1 MNDVFVEHTLITK
14 GTVEEREY
22 QTSLSS
28 IASKESTLIVL
39 PTGMGKTVIALRV
52 IAEVLS
58 KKGGKA
64 LFLAPTKPLVEQHAC
79 FLREHLVGKK
89 VAVMTGE
96 VAPEE
101 RELLWLENDV
111 IASTPQVVA
120 NDIKTERTSLQKVKL
135 VIFDEAH
142 RAVGNYAYVSV
153 AAEYRQFPGL
163 VLGMTASPGSSGS
176 RIKEVCKNLGIERIE
191 MRSESDPDVVKYVH
205 DIQMDWVEVEV
216 PLEMKRIIFVLR
228 NLYDEYVSKLTKFGV
243 VDRKRPMTRK
253 YLLEIG
259 NALQARSRGG
269 EKHRNL
275 FQAMSLQAMAI
286 KVDHALEMAETQG
299 ATALRNYLRGL
310 QEEATSDEGS
320 KASRTIAA
328 SAQFIK
334 IQEMLLTLKVEH
346 PKLAKVMTI
355 ASWQVHE
362 KPDSRV
368 IVFTHFR
375 DTADLMAAKLA
386 TVDGIRVVKLVGQS
400 SHSGEKGLRQKEQVG
415 VLDRFRSG
423 EFNTLVATSVGEEGL
438 DVASTDLVIFY
449 EPVPSEIRAIQR
461 RGRTGRKRAG
471 RVVVLIT
478 KGTRDEAYAYASLNK
493 EKSMKRGLAQ
503 LQRSMDRE
511 KGIGAEQTQEAE
523 SKDVQKGQRSLADF

>member
-1 MNDVFVEHTLITK
+1 VNDVFVEHPLITK
-14 GTVEEREY
+14 RTVEEREY

-58 KKGGKA
+58 MKGGKA

-120 NDIKTERTSLQKVKL
+120 NDIRNERASLQ
-135 VIFDEAH
+135 
-142 RAVGNYAYVSV
+142 VGDYAYVSV

-176 RIKEVCKNLGIERIE
+176 RIKDVCKNLGIERIE
-191 MRSESDPDVVKYVH
+191 MRSESDPDVVRYVH

-228 NLYDEYVSKLTKFGV
+228 NLYDEYVSRLTKFGV
-243 VDRKRPMTRK
+243 VDGKRPMTRK

-310 QEEATSDEGS
+310 LEEASSDDGS
-320 KASRTIAA
+320 KASRTIVT

-334 IQEMLLTLKVEH
+334 VQEMLLALKVEH

-355 ASWQVHE
+355 VSRQVNE
-362 KPDSRV
+362 NPESRV

-375 DTADLMAAKLA
+375 DTADLMASKLA
-386 TVDGIRVVKLVGQS
+386 TVDGVRVVKLVGQS
-400 SHSGEKGLRQKEQVG
+400 KHSGEKGLRQKEQVG

-461 RGRTGRKRAG
+461 RGRTGRKRSG

-511 KGIGAEQTQEAE
+511 KGIGIDNEEDGGSDDA
-523 SKDVQKGQRSLADF
+523 QKGQRSLSDFPSK

>member
-1 MNDVFVEHTLITK
+1 MNDVFVEHPLITK
-14 GTVEEREY
+14 DTVEEREY
-22 QTSLSS
+22 QSTLSR
-28 IASKESTLIVL
+28 IASKESTLVVL
-39 PTGMGKTVIALRV
+39 PTGMGKTIIALRV

-58 KKGGKA
+58 KSGGKA

-89 VAVMTGE
+89 MAVMTGE
-96 VAPEE
+96 VSPEE

-120 NDIKTERTSLQKVKL
+120 NDLRNERVSLQNVKL
-135 VIFDEAH
+135 IIFDEAH

-153 AAEYRQFPGL
+153 AAEFGQYPGL

-176 RIKEVCKNLGIERIE
+176 RIKDVCKNLGIEHIE
-191 MRSESDPDVVKYVH
+191 VRSESDPDVVKYVH
-205 DIQMDWVEVEV
+205 DIQMDFIEVEV

-228 NLYDEYVSKLTKFGV
+228 NLYDEYISRLTKFGV
-243 VDRKRPMTRK
+243 LDRKRPVTRK

-259 NALQARSRGG
+259 NALQARSRSG

-299 ATALRNYLRGL
+299 ATALRNYLKGL

-320 KASRTIAA
+320 KASRTIA
-328 SAQFIK
+328 SSVQFIK
-334 IQEMLLTLKVEH
+334 VQEMLLSLKVEH

-355 ASWQVHE
+355 ASRQVNE

-375 DTADLMAAKLA
+375 DTADLMASKLA
-386 TVDGIRVVKLVGQS
+386 TVDGVRVVKLVGQS
-400 SHSGEKGLRQKEQVG
+400 KHSGEKGLRQKEQVG

-423 EFNTLVATSVGEEGL
+423 EFNVLVATSVGEEGL

-461 RGRTGRKRAG
+461 RGRTGRKRSG
-471 RVVVLIT
+471 RVVVLVT
-478 KGTRDEAYAYASLNK
+478 KGTRDEAYAYASSNK
-493 EKSMKRGLAQ
+493 ERAMKRGLFQ
-503 LQRSMDRE
+503 LQKSMDRE
-511 KGIGAEQTQEAE
+511 KGIGNERVEE
-523 SKDVQKGQRSLADF
+523 PKEVQKGQRSLSDF

>member
-1 MNDVFVEHTLITK
+1 MFVEHPLITK
-14 GTVEEREY
+14 ETVEEREY
-22 QTSLSS
+22 QSSLSR

-111 IASTPQVVA
+111 IASTPQVIA
-120 NDIKTERTSLQKVKL
+120 NDLRNERVSLQKVKL
-135 VIFDEAH
+135 IIFDEAH
-142 RAVGNYAYVSV
+142 RAVGSYAYVSV
-153 AAEYRQFPGL
+153 AAEFGQNPGL

-176 RIKEVCKNLGIERIE
+176 RIKEVCKNLGIEHIE
-191 MRSESDPDVVKYVH
+191 VRSESDPDVVKYVH
-205 DIQMDWVEVEV
+205 DIQTDFVEVEV

-228 NLYDEYVSKLTKFGV
+228 NLYDEYVSQLTRFGV
-243 VDRKRPMTRK
+243 VDKKRPMTRK

-259 NALQARSRGG
+259 NSLQARSRGG

-275 FQAMSLQAMAI
+275 FQAMSFQAMAI

-299 ATALRNYLRGL
+299 ATALRNYLKGL
-310 QEEATSDEGS
+310 GEEAASGEGS

-334 IQEMLLTLKVEH
+334 VQQMLLALKVEH

-355 ASWQVHE
+355 VSRQVHE
-362 KPDSRV
+362 APESRI

-375 DTADLMAAKLA
+375 DTADLMASKLA
-386 TVDGIRVVKLVGQS
+386 TVDGARVVKLVGQS
-400 SHSGEKGLRQKEQVG
+400 KHSGEKGLRQKEQVG
-415 VLDRFRSG
+415 VLDQFRSG
-423 EFNTLVATSVGEEGL
+423 EFNVLVATSVGEEGL

-449 EPVPSEIRAIQR
+449 EPVPSEIRSIQR
-461 RGRTGRKRAG
+461 RGRTGRKRSG
-471 RVVVLIT
+471 RVVVLVT
-478 KGTRDEAYAYASLNK
+478 KGTRDEAYAYASSNK
-493 EKSMKRGLAQ
+493 ERAMKRGLFQ
-503 LQRSMDRE
+503 IQKGMDRE
-511 KGIGAEQTQEAE
+511 KMVASPENEPGAQE
-523 SKDVQKGQRSLADF
+523 SKKGQRSLSDFP